1 MPPLGISIARATATD
16 KMIMA
21 DEVSVWLII
30 AREIPG
36 VMAVIV
42 VVALY
47 IRTNNNLTDK
57 FLLQLNESREQFG
70 AMLDQVS
77 KVNGESI
84 RVVRAL
90 QSQSTINTEK
100 LEQVQADLSRIA
112 DAFQSMKLELAK
124 V

>member
-1 MPPLGISIARATATD
+1 
-16 KMIMA
+16 MA